1 MFGGKR
7 YHKLKL
13 ESFGGAVPLVSV
25 RVKLF
30 VLLCIGKAFVSVRFF
45 F

>member
-1 MFGGKR
+1 MFGGNC

-30 VLLCIGKAFVSVRFF
+30 VTSVHWESFCF
-45 F
+45 S